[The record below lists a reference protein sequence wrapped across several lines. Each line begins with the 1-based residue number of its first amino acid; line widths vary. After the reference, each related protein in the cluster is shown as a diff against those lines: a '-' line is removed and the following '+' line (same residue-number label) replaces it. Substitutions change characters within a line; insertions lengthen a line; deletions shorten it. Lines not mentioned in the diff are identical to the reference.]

1 MAARLHHVLAMTLM
15 NSFGAASLASFL
27 ALAACAAPVGSGE
40 ASVDSLDNGRAPE
53 AKIQKARGEV
63 QMVSVQE
70 RTPSVE
76 VAAVCEEPG
85 RYDVRADV
93 VVDTANGGRLWQRAA
108 DPALRSQPEAI
119 AYCDSLVLGG
129 EAGWRLPI
137 VQELQTLRLKP
148 SGLEGGPQY
157 CMPSI
162 DQTAFPSTPAAEFWS
177 ATVRDAGDGLYTEFD
192 DGRTHPSDLAT
203 PMYVR
208 CVHDASSQI

>member
-1 MAARLHHVLAMTLM
+1 MAARLQLGPDMTLM
-15 NSFGAASLASFL
+15 KSFGAASLASFL
-27 ALAACAAPVGSGE
+27 AVAGCAAPVESGE
-40 ASVDSLDNGRAPE
+40 ASIDSADNGGAPE
-53 AKIQKARGEV
+53 AKIQAARSEV
-63 QMVSVQE
+63 QAVSAVA
-70 RTPSVE
+70 RTPCV
-76 VAAVCEEPG
+76 VLAVCEEPG

-93 VVDTANGGRLWQRAA
+93 VVDTANGGRLWQRAV

-119 AYCDSLVLGG
+119 AYCESLVLGG
-129 EAGWRLPI
+129 ERGWRLPI

-177 ATVRDAGDGLYTEFD
+177 ATVRAAGDGLFTEFD

-208 CVHDASSQI
+208 CVHDASSEI

>member
-1 MAARLHHVLAMTLM
+1 MTCLK
-15 NSFGAASLASFL
+15 SFEAASLASFL
-27 ALAACAAPVGSGE
+27 AVAGCAAPVESGN
-40 ASVDSLDNGRAPE
+40 ASIDSVDNGGAPE
-53 AKIQKARGEV
+53 AKIQGSQSEV
-63 QMVSVQE
+63 RMVSAME
-70 RTPSVE
+70 RAPCAPA
-76 VAAVCEEPG
+76 AAVCEEPG

-93 VVDTANGGRLWQRAA
+93 VVDTANGGRLWQRAV
-108 DPALRSQPEAI
+108 DPALRSQPEAL
-119 AYCDSLVLGG
+119 AYCESLVLGG
-129 EAGWRLPI
+129 ERGWRLPI

-177 ATVRDAGDGLYTEFD
+177 ATVRAAGDGLFTEFD

-208 CVHDASSQI
+208 CVHDASSEL